1 MIHPVTISIT
11 SEHIKNGKY
20 VGPYDLGNIEGHLE
34 FAADLGVVVV
44 DGDIAASKSIHAK
57 DGTGIEAGGS
67 IKAGGGIE
75 AGWSIKAGTGIKASK
90 GVKAGGGINAGEGI
104 EAGWSIEAGGGIEAG
119 WSIKAGTGIKAG
131 WSIEAGTG
139 IKAGWSIEAGLTI
152 KSKWISTSLRI
163 FAGLVSWRL
172 PAPDEEEIHAEIRRG
187 TVACGRVIA
196 PSDPG
201 SL

>member
-75 AGWSIKAGTGIKASK
+75 AGWSIKAGTGIKACM
-90 GVKAGGGINAGEGI
+90 GVKAGGGIN
-104 EAGWSIEAGGGIEAG
+104 
-119 WSIKAGTGIKAG
+119 
-131 WSIEAGTG
+131 
-139 IKAGWSIEAGLTI
+139 AGWSIEAGLTI